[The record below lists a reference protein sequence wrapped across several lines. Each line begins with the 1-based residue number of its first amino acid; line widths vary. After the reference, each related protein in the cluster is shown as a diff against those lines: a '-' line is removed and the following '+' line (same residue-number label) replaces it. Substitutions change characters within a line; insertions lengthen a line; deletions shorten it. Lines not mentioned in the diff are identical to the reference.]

1 MNELVE
7 SSELHILRIDDW
19 RIILFCGN
27 TIAMTDKI
35 VIGRVVTLS
44 DLMSSPDIVIW
55 TVRNTYTHPLPLS
68 LSLSLSFSYSIY
80 LSISLSFSV
89 FAYLFIRPTEDIF
102 ILDTYTQLFLWIG
115 EGSTEDEKVKGARF
129 AKQFIADV
137 SIIRNTRQTLRTEL
151 FRSQDFLVTVSP
163 FVHIQI
169 VLILSF
175 AFSYVA
181 QCPFLNYIFT
191 CKFTSARIFL
201 NLSLIF
207 SS

>member
-1 MNELVE
+1 M
-7 SSELHILRIDDW
+7 
-19 RIILFCGN
+19 
-27 TIAMTDKI
+27 
-35 VIGRVVTLS
+35 
-44 DLMSSPDIVIW
+44 
-55 TVRNTYTHPLPLS
+55 
-68 LSLSLSFSYSIY
+68 
-80 LSISLSFSV
+80 
-89 FAYLFIRPTEDIF
+89 
-102 ILDTYTQLFLWIG
+102 DTYTQLFLWIG

-181 QCPFLNYIFT
+181 QYPFLNYIFT
-191 CKFTSARIFL
+191 CKFTYARIFL
-201 NLSLIF
+201 NVINIFIFTSHMPIALLPFPSLFKPMSISISSTHSLLSPHLILCPRLVFPLHLSYFFLSISVSLSLTG
-207 SS
+207 